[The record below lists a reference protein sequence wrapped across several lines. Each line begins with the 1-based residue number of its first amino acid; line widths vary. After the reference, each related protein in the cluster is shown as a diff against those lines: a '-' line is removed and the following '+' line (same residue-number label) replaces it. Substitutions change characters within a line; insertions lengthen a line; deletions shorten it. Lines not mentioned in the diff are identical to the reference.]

1 MANWFTTETT
11 QGIRTLEDRTAG
23 LEPLQRSIRT
33 YLKIKDDVSILDIG
47 CAEGLIG
54 DWVTLGKAKK
64 LVGIEGDRIK
74 VDSAN
79 QMYAHLIQENR
90 YKFIKADANDIDHA
104 CRANGVDQ
112 KYDIVLLLA
121 ILQKLADPLPCLK
134 QAIAR
139 ADGFVAI
146 RAPQYFWDQYRE
158 DIKTLM
164 AGWEIMYEVPPTAD
178 DEEHRGRLIVWQT
191 DKLRNK
197 LDRIKAEMRSI
208 SKTEFLAKCDYPIVS
223 FPKSGRTWIR
233 YFLGQY
239 LNIEYGMP
247 MDLEFMPQPYWTQ
260 ERHDLDFPGIYF
272 THDWFDTRH
281 SDRANPG
288 VFFKDILDKKPMI
301 LLLRNPMDTIVSYY
315 YHKVKRE
322 ERENQLRLELRQ
334 FILDDR
340 YGLGRYC
347 AWMDAMLDYMQ
358 SRSNTLTITYED
370 MIKDMSY
377 EMNRMFDFM
386 KIREHRKTIPLAAAE
401 SGFNSMQ
408 KAEIQ
413 ANTDPNTAGIGRLG
427 MQGWDGH
434 PDRLKVR
441 KGKIGSWK
449 EELSLDENFMRGL
462 VAGDD
467 RIKVYLTRIKRRFPQ
482 CMVGLE
488 HLVR

>member
-1 MANWFTTETT
+1 MANWFTTDTT

-23 LEPLQRSIRT
+23 LELLQRSIRT
-33 YLKIKDDVSILDIG
+33 YLRIKDDLSILDVG

-64 LVGIEGDRIK
+64 LVGIEGDRVK

-79 QMYAHLIQENR
+79 QIYDHLIREDR

-112 KYDIVLLLA
+112 KFDVVLLLA
-121 ILQKLADPLPCLK
+121 ILQKLADPIPCVK

-139 ADGFVAI
+139 ADGVVAI

-158 DIKTLM
+158 EIKSLM
-164 AGWEIMYEVPPTAD
+164 AGWEIMYEIPPTEN

-197 LDRIKAEMRSI
+197 LDRVRAEMRSMD
-208 SKTEFLAKCDYPIVS
+208 KAEYLARCDYPIVS

-239 LNIEYGMP
+239 LSIEHGMP

-260 ERHDLDFPGIYF
+260 ARHDLDFPGIYF
-272 THDWFDTRH
+272 THDWFDKRH
-281 SDRANPG
+281 SDRATPG
-288 VFFKDILDKKPMI
+288 VMFKDIYDKKPMI

-315 YHKVKRE
+315 YHKVRRE
-322 ERENQLRLELRQ
+322 EKENQLRLELRD

-347 AWMDAMLDYMQ
+347 HWMDTMLDYMAT
-358 SRSNTLTITYED
+358 RSDTLTITYEG

-386 KIREHRKTIPLAAAE
+386 KIRERRKNIPIAAGQ
-401 SGFNSMQ
+401 SGFGSMQ
-408 KAEIQ
+408 AAEIQ
-413 ANTDPNTAGIGRLG
+413 ANKDPSTAGIGRLG
-427 MQGWDGH
+427 MRDWDGH

-449 EELSLDENFMRGL
+449 DELSLDETFMRGL

-467 RIKVYLTRIKRRFPQ
+467 RIKVYLTRLKRRFPQ
-482 CMVGLE
+482 CMTGLE
-488 HLVR
+488 DLVR